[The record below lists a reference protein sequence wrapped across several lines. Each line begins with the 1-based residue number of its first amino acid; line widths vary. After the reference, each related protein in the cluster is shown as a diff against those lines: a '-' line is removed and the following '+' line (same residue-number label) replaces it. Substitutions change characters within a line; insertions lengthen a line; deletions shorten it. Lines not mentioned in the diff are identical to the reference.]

1 VNGVAAAILGRVARW
16 FKSSTATPRLSAA
29 TALDLARAKAMSE
42 GYDPQ
47 ALQMVTHR
55 EVDGRIRWHV
65 SEAAVGSVLLV
76 EIDDESG
83 TVNFIRREPGR

>member
-1 VNGVAAAILGRVARW
+1 
-16 FKSSTATPRLSAA
+16 
-29 TALDLARAKAMSE
+29 
-42 GYDPQ
+42 
-47 ALQMVTHR
+47 MVTHR

-83 TVNFIRREPGR
+83 TVNFIRRVSGR